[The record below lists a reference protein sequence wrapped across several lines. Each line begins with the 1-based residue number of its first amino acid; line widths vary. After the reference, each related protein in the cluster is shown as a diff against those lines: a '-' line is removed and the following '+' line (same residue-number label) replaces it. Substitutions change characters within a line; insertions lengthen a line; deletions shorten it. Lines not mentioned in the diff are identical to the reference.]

1 MWKTNTQGRRLKS
14 FMQKLVNV
22 GAKANLVTQLS
33 HMILVFLEGRE
44 KALRADSEKV

>member
-1 MWKTNTQGRRLKS
+1 MWKTDTRGRRLKS
-14 FMQKLVNV
+14 FMQKFVSV

-33 HMILVFLEGRE
+33 HMILIFLEGKQ